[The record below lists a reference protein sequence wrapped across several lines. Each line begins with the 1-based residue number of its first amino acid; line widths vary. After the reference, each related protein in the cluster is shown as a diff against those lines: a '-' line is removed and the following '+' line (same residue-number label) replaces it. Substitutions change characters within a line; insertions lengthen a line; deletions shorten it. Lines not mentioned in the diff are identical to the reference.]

1 MKELI
6 AVSLGELILKGKNR
20 KYFEDK
26 LISSMRR
33 ALDGIEII
41 NIHKEIGK
49 TYIEANREDFEA
61 IVKRLK
67 HVFGIVYISPV
78 VQVEKN
84 LEDIGRGIDL
94 MLKEKK
100 LEGKWSFKII
110 GSRADKNFYLT
121 SPEINKK
128 LGGYVLSNYPDSY
141 VDVHNPE
148 VTIYVDVK
156 NEAYVYTDKIK
167 ALGGMPM
174 GTNGTGLLL
183 LSGGIDS
190 PVAGF
195 MMARRGLK
203 INAIHFH
210 SYPYTSERS
219 ERKVIDLANIISRY
233 TGKMNLFSVNILE
246 IQRAIAEHCDERH
259 MTIISRK
266 FMVRLA
272 DAVSQKYKY
281 DALITGD
288 NLGQVASQTIE
299 GLKITNGTTDML
311 IFRPLIGMDKQDI
324 VNISIDIETYETSIL
339 PYDDCC
345 TIFAPKHPI
354 LNPTDEIIDASEAK
368 LDIDGL
374 VERAIEGMK
383 IIKID

>member
-33 ALDGIEII
+33 AMEGIVITDI
-41 NIHKEIGK
+41 YKEIGK
-49 TYIEANREDFEA
+49 TYIEADRNDFEA
-61 IVKRLK
+61 IIKRLK

-78 VQVEKN
+78 IKVEKN
-84 LEDIGRGIDL
+84 LDAIGEAIDL
-94 MLKEKK
+94 ALSKHDLKDS
-100 LEGKWSFKII
+100 WSFKII
-110 GSRADKNFYLT
+110 SSRSDKNFPLT
-121 SPEINKK
+121 SPELNKK
-128 LGGYVLSNYPDSY
+128 LGGYVLSKYNGAH
-141 VDVHNPE
+141 VDVHNPQIS
-148 VTIYVDVK
+148 IYVDIK
-156 NEAYVYTDKIK
+156 SDAYVYTEKIK

-233 TGKMNLFSVNILE
+233 TGKMKLFSVNLLE

-272 DAVSQKYKY
+272 EAVAKRHKY

-288 NLGQVASQTIE
+288 NLGQVASQTID
-299 GLKITNGTTDML
+299 GLKITNGATDML
-311 IFRPLIGMDKQDI
+311 IFRPLVGMDKQNIIDI
-324 VNISIDIETYETSIL
+324 SVDIETYDTSIL

-354 LNPTDEIIDASEAK
+354 LNPTDEIIDESESK

-374 VERAIEGMK
+374 VQRAIDNVT

>member
-324 VNISIDIETYETSIL
+324 VDISIDIETYETSIL

>member
-354 LNPTDEIIDASEAK
+354 LNPTDEIIDASEVK

>member
-203 INAIHFH
+203 INAIHFQ

-324 VNISIDIETYETSIL
+324 VDISIDIETYETSIL

>member
-33 ALDGIEII
+33 AMDGIVITDI
-41 NIHKEIGK
+41 YKEIGK
-49 TYIEANREDFEA
+49 TYIEADRNDFEA
-61 IVKRLK
+61 IIKRLK

-78 VQVEKN
+78 IKVEKN
-84 LEDIGRGIDL
+84 LDAIGEAIDL
-94 MLKEKK
+94 ALSKHDLKDS
-100 LEGKWSFKII
+100 WSFKII
-110 GSRADKNFYLT
+110 SSRSDKNFPLT
-121 SPEINKK
+121 SPELNKK
-128 LGGYVLSNYPDSY
+128 LGGYVLSRYNGAH
-141 VDVHNPE
+141 VDVHNPQIS
-148 VTIYVDVK
+148 IYVDIK
-156 NEAYVYTDKIK
+156 SDAYVYTEKIK

-233 TGKMNLFSVNILE
+233 TGKMKLFSVNLLE

-272 DAVSQKYKY
+272 EAVAKRHKY

-288 NLGQVASQTIE
+288 NLGQVASQTID
-299 GLKITNGTTDML
+299 GLKITNGATDML
-311 IFRPLIGMDKQDI
+311 IFRPLVGMDKQNIIDI
-324 VNISIDIETYETSIL
+324 SVDIETYDTSIL

-354 LNPTDEIIDASEAK
+354 LNPTDKIIDESESK

-374 VERAIEGMK
+374 VQRAIDSMT